1 MFEVEDLLIDNF
13 YFDKSTKRKNG
24 LAEFCSFCDSQYR
37 QLIKHV
43 NTRWLSLSTA
53 VNRTLSQYAGL
64 RSYFLSQGNAWW
76 KLYAL
81 NIPHVID
88 ECNSRFQRL
97 HRCYSDPMTEVYLF
111 FYQAALQQFVRLN
124 LLLQREDPIVH
135 IISDRLHNFLKTLF
149 GKFVSVRVI
158 KEAENMTAVAYEREN
173 QLEGMMI
180 MHAYTCAYTYSNLQ

>member
-13 YFDKSTKRKNG
+13 FYFEKSTKRKNG

-43 NTRWLSLSTA
+43 NTCWSSLSTA
-53 VNRTLSQYAGL
+53 VNKKLSQCAGL

-97 HRCYSDPMTEVYLF
+97 H
-111 FYQAALQQFVRLN
+111 
-124 LLLQREDPIVH
+124 
-135 IISDRLHNFLKTLF
+135 
-149 GKFVSVRVI
+149 
-158 KEAENMTAVAYEREN
+158 
-173 QLEGMMI
+173 
-180 MHAYTCAYTYSNLQ
+180 